1 MYWFCFGCISRRYRN
16 LHETLAHHSD
26 SVVTATTPAV
36 AVESLTLD
44 YRLPRFRANSLKEL
58 AVRVIKRRSGY
69 DSIRALSEV
78 TFSVWPG
85 EVFGVVG
92 PNGAGKSSLMKVLAR
107 ILPPTSGRVRV
118 VGQVSAMIELGAG
131 FNAEQTAR
139 ENILLYGAL
148 LGRDVALMRER
159 CNPILEWAELRDY
172 RDVPL
177 HAFSSGMLARL
188 GFAVAVDVAPR
199 VLIVD
204 EVLSVGDE
212 SFQRR
217 STARM
222 DDLIEQ
228 GTSVV
233 LVSHNLAQLR
243 QRAHR
248 AMWLDRGRV
257 RALGA
262 TNSVVEAYLES
273 TGLIR

>member
-1 MYWFCFGCISRRYRN
+1 M
-16 LHETLAHHSD
+16 
-26 SVVTATTPAV
+26 TATTPAV